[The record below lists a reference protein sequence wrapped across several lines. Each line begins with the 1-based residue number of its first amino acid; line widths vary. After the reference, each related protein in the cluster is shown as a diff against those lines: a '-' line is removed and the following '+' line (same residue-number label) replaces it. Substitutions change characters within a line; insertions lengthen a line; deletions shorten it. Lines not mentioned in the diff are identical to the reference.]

1 MKTDRRTEEDTREG
15 TLAKRRLLGVN
26 SGMVAADGAARGAA
40 PRGAAPGRS
49 SRIATINA
57 RGSLA
62 PSPLY
67 VNKRV

>member
-15 TLAKRRLLGVN
+15 TLAKRRLLGVD
-26 SGMVAADGAARGAA
+26 SGTVAAGGAA
-40 PRGAAPGRS
+40 RGAAPGRS
-49 SRIATINA
+49 SRITTINT

>member
-26 SGMVAADGAARGAA
+26 SGMVAAGGAERD
-40 PRGAAPGRS
+40 AAPGRS
-49 SRIATINA
+49 GRIATINA

>member
-40 PRGAAPGRS
+40 PGRS
-49 SRIATINA
+49 SRIANNQRA
-57 RGSLA
+57 RIPRA
-62 PSPLY
+62 FPPLC
-67 VNKRV
+67 

>member
-15 TLAKRRLLGVN
+15 TLAKRRLLGVS
-26 SGMVAADGAARGAA
+26 SGTVAADGAA
-40 PRGAAPGRS
+40 RGAAPGRS